1 MRLPICKVAHRDGV
15 IINYIGGIVA
25 KGLIVPCTCYAMCKE
40 NQIPPLEITA
50 FIALLKKFRDNKE
63 ISIVNVIQVEHTTDS
78 WLEVNVCLEPNACMV
93 TALEYSI
100 DWEGGSAHVYAYFKN
115 AKVAN
120 QIKKDLQCIEK
131 HYYSNYNL

>member
-25 KGLIVPCTCYAMCKE
+25 KGLIVPCMWYAMCKE
-40 NQIPPLEITA
+40 NQIPPMEITA

-63 ISIVNVIQVEHTTDS
+63 ISIVNVIQVEHTIDS

-93 TALEYSI
+93 TALQYSI
-100 DWEGGSAHVYAYFKN
+100 DWDGWSAHVYAYFKN